1 MRALLALRC
10 IVFAL
15 AAVWSLAGPL
25 GTAQAEPLR
34 IGHSTYVGYGPLF
47 VAQEKGFFTKQG
59 ADVDMITI
67 EDVHARIAA
76 LEAGQ
81 IDAIAVTAD
90 TMVRFLNPDGEL
102 YRCMLVLSELA
113 GRGWHR
119 RAQGHSVDRR
129 PRG

>member
-1 MRALLALRC
+1 LV
-10 IVFAL
+10 IVGGCWVAH
-15 AAVWSLAGPL
+15 
-25 GTAQAEPLR
+25 AEPLR

-47 VAQEKGFFTKQG
+47 VAREKGFFTKQG

-90 TMVRFLNPDGEL
+90 TMVRFFE
-102 YRCMLVLSELA
+102 S
-113 GRGWHR
+113 GR
-119 RAQGHSVDRR
+119 
-129 PRG
+129 